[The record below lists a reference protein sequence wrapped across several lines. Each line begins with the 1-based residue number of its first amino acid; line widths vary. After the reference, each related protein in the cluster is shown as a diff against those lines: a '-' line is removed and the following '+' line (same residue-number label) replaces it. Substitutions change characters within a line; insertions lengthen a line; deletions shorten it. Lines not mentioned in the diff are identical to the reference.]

1 MQLEIVTGGKAIQ
14 KFSWSQFFLLKNM
27 FGILKNKIPTIPTAI
42 AKERNVI
49 PSLGWS
55 HIANSASLSVVVRLS
70 TKGDHDTTMATMMT
84 TTTMITTTT
93 TTTMMEL

>member
-14 KFSWSQFFLLKNM
+14 SFSWSQFFLLKNM
-27 FGILKNKIPTIPTAI
+27 FGILKNQIPTIPTAI

-55 HIANSASLSVVVRLS
+55 HIANSASLSVCPPKV
-70 TKGDHDTTMATMMT
+70 TMATMMT
-84 TTTMITTTT
+84 MTT